1 MWVFKKNYENGDD
14 DDQNVK
20 VNNNYECD
28 NIKAMLKIATT
39 KIITNCKKYDDDEG
53 GQDVKVRGSRVVC
66 QEAGL
71 PANATQLSPQS
82 GDRDEEDGVDAGDV
96 VVVVNDRDGDDD
108 GVDLVAVV
116 VVVVDGDD
124 DGGKIFPG
132 GLEKTCP
139 SVKTHAIFHFPP
151 PDE

>member
-1 MWVFKKNYENGDD
+1 MSPQSGDRDEEDVDLGADVVVVVVGGDNIDGDD
-14 DDQNVK
+14 
-20 VNNNYECD
+20 
-28 NIKAMLKIATT
+28 
-39 KIITNCKKYDDDEG
+39 YDDHY
-53 GQDVKVRGSRVVC
+53 K
-66 QEAGL
+66 L

-151 PDE
+151 PTNNN

>member
-20 VNNNYECD
+20 VNNNYEGD

-39 KIITNCKKYDDDEG
+39 QITTNCEKFDDDEG

-82 GDRDEEDGVDAGDV
+82 GDRDEEGSVDL
-96 VVVVNDRDGDDD
+96 DGDD
-108 GVDLVAVV
+108 AVV
-116 VVVVDGDD
+116 VVVVGDGDD
-124 DGGKIFPG
+124 DEGKIFPG